1 MKKLIVIA
9 MAMMIFATSAA
20 GVSADSGLAYK
31 TTKASK
37 GYVTK
42 FYNGSKC
49 VGKVR
54 TTKKLK
60 VKVVNEKKVT
70 AKTLNN
76 RRGRYILVE
85 KMSGK
90 CISKKGDGRTTVGHY
105 IRYKNADKGDK
116 FTTYAVYGDSR
127 YIDDIS
133 IRVDIER

>member
-9 MAMMIFATSAA
+9 MAMMIFATSAV
-20 GVSADSGLAYK
+20 GVSADSGLTHK

-37 GYVTK
+37 GYVTR

-54 TTKKLK
+54 TAKRLK

-70 AKTLNN
+70 AKTLNS

-85 KMSGK
+85 KINGK
-90 CISKKGDGRTTVGHY
+90 CINKKGDGRTSAGYY

-116 FTTYAVYGDSR
+116 FTTYAVYGDSK